1 MRIKAYVPGEV
12 QSPASPGI
20 AGCDLVQDERV
31 HEVQIPVGRHG
42 SARNA
47 VGPVEGESR
56 LAVGYACAQG
66 FQLPD
71 AVLGAKDDILQAG
84 LQTGLSEARVIA
96 ADSGLN
102 GQDAVHVLMMD
113 DVHIKQ
119 GRVARFW
126 NFPVAVVLIVFSRLH
141 GIDRKRQGEAHKGQ
155 DEGEQKTSVHQKS
168 ARIPPGSPGG
178 GSAASV
184 SYFG

>member
-1 MRIKAYVPGEV
+1 MSAAGQPVFPENGQILRRLSSDEHRGLVRIKAYVPGEV
-12 QSPASPGI
+12 QGPASPGI

-102 GQDAVHVLMMD
+102 GQPE
-113 DVHIKQ
+113 
-119 GRVARFW
+119 F
-126 NFPVAVVLIVFSRLH
+126 H
-141 GIDRKRQGEAHKGQ
+141 GSFKL
-155 DEGEQKTSVHQKS
+155 
-168 ARIPPGSPGG
+168 
-178 GSAASV
+178 
-184 SYFG
+184 